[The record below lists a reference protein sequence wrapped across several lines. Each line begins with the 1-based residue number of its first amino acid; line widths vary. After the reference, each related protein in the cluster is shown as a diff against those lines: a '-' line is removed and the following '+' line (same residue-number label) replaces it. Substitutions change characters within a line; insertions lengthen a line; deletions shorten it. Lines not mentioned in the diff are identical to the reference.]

1 MALRVVV
8 MAAER
13 TRSTTVIGEYADT
26 KRIHRLYDPADE
38 ERLPKEWQKRRRFD
52 GANGNGTD

>member
-1 MALRVVV
+1 

-52 GANGNGTD
+52 GANGDGTD